1 MADRVQ
7 GKEKVGVVPQGV
19 IPKYRHG
26 DFPGED
32 IIVFMNL
39 PYENTDAYAARCVW
53 QEIDEVK
60 LLDKEENNG

>member
-1 MADRVQ
+1 M
-7 GKEKVGVVPQGV
+7 VPQGV

-39 PYENTDAYAARCVW
+39 PYENTEAYAARCVW
-53 QEIDEVK
+53 QDIDEVK
-60 LLDKEENNG
+60 LIEKEENNG